1 MTKPQRAPLRERIAP
16 DPNGTHHTT
25 DLGAHTG
32 QVVRH
37 PKQEGREL
45 SGKVVAPAPRALTRV
60 ETDRRYAEELAASG
74 MLPETYRNRPAN
86 VVWAI
91 NYARDLNLPVST
103 VLGNVYLSQ
112 DGKPAVTTALMSGLV
127 RRYTWI
133 DKDGNKHKTHL
144 RVRMHMPSGTPD
156 TKAYAVAQLVRADDQ
171 EFTFESSPWT
181 LHRAERAG
189 LVKIVEGK
197 PWARSQRGRP
207 LPWEKYPEAMLKAR
221 AVAEVIRDAAQDLLL
236 GIASYTPEELGA
248 NVDEDGHP
256 VNVGRDGEGFP
267 VEEIDTGGLDL
278 SGFDGPDLPTPEA
291 QQEPEQAT
299 GGSEEPGQGKGFDPV
314 NSTPQ
319 EWAAIVDAHM
329 EEGDLDSL
337 RGLYRLFRD
346 HRPDDIDIQ
355 NLMNQVIQQVG

>member
-37 PKQEGREL
+37 PKQGREL
-45 SGKVVAPAPRALTRV
+45 SGKVVAPAPRALTQA
-60 ETDRRYAEELAASG
+60 ETDRRYAEVLASSG
-74 MLPETYRNRPAN
+74 MLPDTYKNNPSN

-91 NYARDLNLPVST
+91 GYARDLDMPISS

-112 DGKPAVTTALMSGLV
+112 GGKPAMTTAFMAALV
-127 RRYTWI
+127 RRP
-133 DKDGNKHKTHL
+133 GHKL
-144 RVRMHMPSGTPD
+144 RIKMHMPSGLPD
-156 TKAYAVAQLVRADDQ
+156 KDAYAVASIVRKDDPDF
-171 EFTFESSPWT
+171 EFESSPWT
-181 LHRAERAG
+181 LHRAQRAG
-189 LVKIVEGK
+189 LIKVID
-197 PWARSQRGRP
+197 GRP
-207 LPWEKYPEAMLKAR
+207 WSKSKTGSSLPWEKYPEAMLKAR
-221 AVAEVIRDAAQDLLL
+221 AISEVIRDAAQDVLL
-236 GIASYTPEELGA
+236 GIGAYTPEELGA
-248 NVDEDGHP
+248 NVDENGHP
-256 VNVGRDGEGFP
+256 LDVGGDGQGFP
-267 VEEIDTGGLDL
+267 IEAVDLGGVDA
-278 SGFDGPDLPTPEA
+278 SGFDGPELLTPEV
-291 QQEPEQAT
+291 QEEPEQAI

-319 EWAAIVDAHM
+319 EWAAIVNTHM
-329 EEGDLDSL
+329 GEGDLDSL